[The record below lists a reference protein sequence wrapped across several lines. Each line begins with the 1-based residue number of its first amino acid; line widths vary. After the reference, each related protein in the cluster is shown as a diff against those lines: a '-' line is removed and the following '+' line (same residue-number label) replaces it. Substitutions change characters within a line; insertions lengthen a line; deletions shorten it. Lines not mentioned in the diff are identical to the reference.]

1 MATYLIDYENTGVK
15 GLLGIEQLKE
25 DDLIII
31 FYGPKTG
38 AVPFDEHVKICQA
51 ASQVK
56 YIKTTKTAKNYLDF
70 QLTTY
75 LGYLVGQTDVKEYY
89 VISKDSGYD
98 SVIDF
103 WKKWGIRIVRKE
115 NIAGQ
120 KMTAKTAAGKT
131 AGKQKTTAKA
141 AKQAPG
147 TTGGKNRIAQEANQ
161 AVQGEGHAADQI
173 IQDEKQTVLE
183 KTQNAD
189 AVILHTLD
197 NVEESNAADNTAAD
211 NNTAD
216 KNVAVSAQKEQMTIP
231 VHDVDNAEQPDQ
243 EVSNEQS
250 NIKTERNRKKEKEI
264 AQTGATPEKPARTNV
279 PESVK
284 KKVRQKLKGENLH
297 AGVYRQI
304 YGCMLQAQDKQTLN
318 MALVK
323 TFKQENGNH
332 FYKLIQPVFT
342 EWLKTL

>member
-120 KMTAKTAAGKT
+120 KIAAKA
-131 AGKQKTTAKA
+131 AGKQKTTAKTT
-141 AKQAPG
+141 KQTSKTA
-147 TTGGKNRIAQEANQ
+147 GGKKQTAQADKQ
-161 AVQGEGHAADQI
+161 AVQESIQAADQI
-173 IQDEKQTVLE
+173 VQDEKQAGFENVQTIDEV
-183 KTQNAD
+183 TT
-189 AVILHTLD
+189 HTA
-197 NVEESNAADNTAAD
+197 ENAADN
-211 NNTAD
+211 
-216 KNVAVSAQKEQMTIP
+216 NVAASVQKEQVTVP
-231 VHDVDNAEQPDQ
+231 AYDVDTAEQTDQ
-243 EVSNEQS
+243 EVSSGQQ
-250 NIKTERNRKKEKEI
+250 KTKPEHSRKTEKEI
-264 AQTGATPEKPARTNV
+264 VQASVAPEKPARTNV

-342 EWLKTL
+342 EWLKAL

>member
-1 MATYLIDYENTGVK
+1 M
-15 GLLGIEQLKE
+15 
-25 DDLIII
+25 
-31 FYGPKTG
+31 
-38 AVPFDEHVKICQA
+38 
-51 ASQVK
+51 
-56 YIKTTKTAKNYLDF
+56 
-70 QLTTY
+70 
-75 LGYLVGQTDVKEYY
+75 
-89 VISKDSGYD
+89 
-98 SVIDF
+98 
-103 WKKWGIRIVRKE
+103 
-115 NIAGQ
+115 
-120 KMTAKTAAGKT
+120 
-131 AGKQKTTAKA
+131 
-141 AKQAPG
+141 
-147 TTGGKNRIAQEANQ
+147 
-161 AVQGEGHAADQI
+161 QGEGHAADQI

-197 NVEESNAADNTAAD
+197 NVEESNAADNTVAD

-264 AQTGATPEKPARTNV
+264 AQTGATPERPARTNV

-332 FYKLIQPVFT
+332 YYKLIQPVFT

>member
-147 TTGGKNRIAQEANQ
+147 TTGGKNRTAQEAKQ
-161 AVQGEGHAADQI
+161 AVQGEGYAADQI

-243 EVSNEQS
+243 EVSNEQP
-250 NIKTERNRKKEKEI
+250 NIKPENNRKTEKEI
-264 AQTGATPEKPARTNV
+264 ARESVTPEKPVRTNV

-342 EWLKTL
+342 EWFKTL

>member
-15 GLLGIEQLKE
+15 GLVGIEQLKE

-120 KMTAKTAAGKT
+120 KIAAKA
-131 AGKQKTTAKA
+131 AGKQKTTAKMT
-141 AKQAPG
+141 KQDSK
-147 TTGGKNRIAQEANQ
+147 TTGGKKQTAQADRQ
-161 AVQGEGHAADQI
+161 AVQGNNQAADQSV
-173 IQDEKQTVLE
+173 QDEKQTVLE
-183 KTQNAD
+183 KPQNAD
-189 AVILHTLD
+189 AAILHTSD
-197 NVEESNAADNTAAD
+197 KVEESNAADNNASD
-211 NNTAD
+211 NNIAD
-216 KNVAVSAQKEQMTIP
+216 KIVAASEQKEQMTVP
-231 VHDVDNAEQPDQ
+231 AHDVDNVEKSDL
-243 EVSNEQS
+243 EVSLKQP
-250 NIKTERNRKKEKEI
+250 KLERNRKTEKEI
-264 AQTGATPEKPARTNV
+264 VQADATPEKPVRTNV

-284 KKVRQKLKGENLH
+284 KKVRQKLKGESLH

-342 EWLKTL
+342 EWLKAL

>member
-141 AKQAPG
+141 AKQASG

-189 AVILHTLD
+189 AVILHTLGD
-197 NVEESNAADNTAAD
+197 VEESNAADNTAAD

-250 NIKTERNRKKEKEI
+250 NIKTERNWKKEKEI

-332 FYKLIQPVFT
+332 YYKLIQPVFT

>member
-120 KMTAKTAAGKT
+120 KIAAKSAAGKT

-141 AKQAPG
+141 TKQASR
-147 TTGGKNRIAQEANQ
+147 TAGGKNQTAQPDNQ
-161 AVQGEGHAADQI
+161 AVQGEGQAADQI
-173 IQDEKQTVLE
+173 VQDERHAGFE
-183 KTQNAD
+183 NAQNTD
-189 AVILHTLD
+189 AVTTHTAD
-197 NVEESNAADNTAAD
+197 NVTDKNVVD
-211 NNTAD
+211 NNTTE
-216 KNVAVSAQKEQMTIP
+216 NVAASIQKEQVT
-231 VHDVDNAEQPDQ
+231 VSAHDVDATEQPVQ
-243 EVSNEQS
+243 EVSSEQPRTKQARS
-250 NIKTERNRKKEKEI
+250 RKTEKEI
-264 AQTGATPEKPARTNV
+264 VQASTAPEKPVRTNV

-284 KKVRQKLKGENLH
+284 KKVRQKLKGESLH

>member
-15 GLLGIEQLKE
+15 GLFGIEQLKE

-120 KMTAKTAAGKT
+120 KITAKTAAGKA

-141 AKQAPG
+141 TKQASR
-147 TTGGKNRIAQEANQ
+147 TTGGKNQTAQPDNQ
-161 AVQGEGHAADQI
+161 AVQGEGQAADQI
-173 IQDEKQTVLE
+173 VQNEKQAGFE
-183 KTQNAD
+183 NAQNTD
-189 AVILHTLD
+189 AVTTHTAD
-197 NVEESNAADNTAAD
+197 NVTDKNVVD
-211 NNTAD
+211 NNTTE
-216 KNVAVSAQKEQMTIP
+216 NVAASVQKEQVTVP
-231 VHDVDNAEQPDQ
+231 AHDVDTTEQPVQ
-243 EVSNEQS
+243 EVSSEQPRT
-250 NIKTERNRKKEKEI
+250 KQARNRKTEKEI
-264 AQTGATPEKPARTNV
+264 VQASTAPEKPVRTNV

-284 KKVRQKLKGENLH
+284 KKVRQKLKGESLH

>member
-120 KMTAKTAAGKT
+120 KIAAKTAAGKA

-141 AKQAPG
+141 TKQDSKTA
-147 TTGGKNRIAQEANQ
+147 GGKKQTAQPDKQEVKGNDQ
-161 AVQGEGHAADQI
+161 AADQI
-173 IQDEKQTVLE
+173 IQDEKQAGFE
-183 KTQNAD
+183 NAQNID
-189 AVILHTLD
+189 AVTTYTAD
-197 NVEESNAADNTAAD
+197 NVED

-216 KNVAVSAQKEQMTIP
+216 NSETEKNEAAFVQKEQMKGA
-231 VHDVDNAEQPDQ
+231 VHNVDTAEQPDQ
-243 EVSNEQS
+243 GQP
-250 NIKTERNRKKEKEI
+250 KTKRENSRKTEKEI
-264 AQTGATPEKPARTNV
+264 AQASVVPEKPVRTNV

-284 KKVRQKLKGENLH
+284 KKVRQKLKGESLH

-342 EWLKTL
+342 EWLKAL

>member
-15 GLLGIEQLKE
+15 GLVGIEQLKE

-120 KMTAKTAAGKT
+120 KIAAKA
-131 AGKQKTTAKA
+131 AGKQKTTAKTT
-141 AKQAPG
+141 KQASK
-147 TTGGKNRIAQEANQ
+147 TTGGKKQTAQADRQ
-161 AVQGEGHAADQI
+161 AVQGNNQAADQSA
-173 IQDEKQTVLE
+173 QDEKQTVLE
-183 KTQNAD
+183 KPQNAD
-189 AVILHTLD
+189 AAILHTSD
-197 NVEESNAADNTAAD
+197 KVEESNAADNNAAD
-211 NNTAD
+211 NNIAD
-216 KNVAVSAQKEQMTIP
+216 KIVAASEQKGQVT
-231 VHDVDNAEQPDQ
+231 VTAHDVDNVEQSDL
-243 EVSNEQS
+243 EVSLKQP
-250 NIKTERNRKKEKEI
+250 KTERNRKTEKEI
-264 AQTGATPEKPARTNV
+264 VQADATPEKPVRTNV

-284 KKVRQKLKGENLH
+284 KKVRQKLKGESLH

-342 EWLKTL
+342 EWLKAL

>member
-141 AKQAPG
+141 AKQTSG
-147 TTGGKNRIAQEANQ
+147 MTGGKNRIAQEANQ

-183 KTQNAD
+183 KTQNED

>member
-15 GLLGIEQLKE
+15 GLFGIEQLKE

-120 KMTAKTAAGKT
+120 KITAKTAAGKT

-141 AKQAPG
+141 TKQASG
-147 TTGGKNRIAQEANQ
+147 TTGGKNQTAQPDKQ
-161 AVQGEGHAADQI
+161 AVQGEGQAADQI
-173 IQDEKQTVLE
+173 VQDEKQAE
-183 KTQNAD
+183 
-189 AVILHTLD
+189 D
-197 NVEESNAADNTAAD
+197 NI
-211 NNTAD
+211 AD
-216 KNVAVSAQKEQMTIP
+216 KNVAASVQKEQVTVP
-231 VHDVDNAEQPDQ
+231 AYDVDTAEQPVQ
-243 EVSNEQS
+243 EVSSEQPRTKQARS
-250 NIKTERNRKKEKEI
+250 RKTEKEI
-264 AQTGATPEKPARTNV
+264 VQASNAPEKPVRTNV

-332 FYKLIQPVFT
+332 YYKLIQPVFT

>member
-15 GLLGIEQLKE
+15 GLVGIEQLKE

-120 KMTAKTAAGKT
+120 KIAAKA
-131 AGKQKTTAKA
+131 AGKQKTTAKTT
-141 AKQAPG
+141 KQASK
-147 TTGGKNRIAQEANQ
+147 TTGGKKQTAQADRQ
-161 AVQGEGHAADQI
+161 AVQGNNQAADQSA
-173 IQDEKQTVLE
+173 QDEKQTVLE
-183 KTQNAD
+183 KPQNAD
-189 AVILHTLD
+189 AAILHTSD
-197 NVEESNAADNTAAD
+197 KVEESNAADNNASD
-211 NNTAD
+211 NNIAD
-216 KNVAVSAQKEQMTIP
+216 KIVAASEHKEQMTVP
-231 VHDVDNAEQPDQ
+231 AHDVDNVEQSDL
-243 EVSNEQS
+243 EVSLKQP
-250 NIKTERNRKKEKEI
+250 KPERNRKTEKEI
-264 AQTGATPEKPARTNV
+264 VQADATPEKPVRTNV

-284 KKVRQKLKGENLH
+284 KKVRQKLKGESLH

-342 EWLKTL
+342 EWLKAL

>member
-141 AKQAPG
+141 AKQASG

-197 NVEESNAADNTAAD
+197 NAEESNAADNTAAD

>member
-15 GLLGIEQLKE
+15 GLVGIEQLKE

-115 NIAGQ
+115 NIAEQ
-120 KMTAKTAAGKT
+120 KIA
-131 AGKQKTTAKA
+131 AKA
-141 AKQAPG
+141 ATEATLRIRPLPAS
-147 TTGGKNRIAQEANQ
+147 RIAC
-161 AVQGEGHAADQI
+161 AASI
-173 IQDEKQTVLE
+173 
-183 KTQNAD
+183 
-189 AVILHTLD
+189 
-197 NVEESNAADNTAAD
+197 EST
-211 NNTAD
+211 
-216 KNVAVSAQKEQMTIP
+216 VSASTLSPIIR
-231 VHDVDNAEQPDQ
+231 VTRSRLSA
-243 EVSNEQS
+243 S
-250 NIKTERNRKKEKEI
+250 
-264 AQTGATPEKPARTNV
+264 AA
-279 PESVK
+279 SV
-284 KKVRQKLKGENLH
+284 
-297 AGVYRQI
+297 
-304 YGCMLQAQDKQTLN
+304 
-318 MALVK
+318 
-323 TFKQENGNH
+323 
-332 FYKLIQPVFT
+332 
-342 EWLKTL
+342 

>member
-15 GLLGIEQLKE
+15 GLVGIEQLKE

-120 KMTAKTAAGKT
+120 KMTAKTAVGKT

-141 AKQAPG
+141 AKQASG

-216 KNVAVSAQKEQMTIP
+216 KNVAVSAQKEQMMTP

-332 FYKLIQPVFT
+332 YYKLIQPVFT

>member
-120 KMTAKTAAGKT
+120 KIAAKTAAGKA

-141 AKQAPG
+141 TKQDSKTA
-147 TTGGKNRIAQEANQ
+147 GGKKQTAQPDKQEVKGNDQ
-161 AVQGEGHAADQI
+161 AADQI
-173 IQDEKQTVLE
+173 IQDEKQAGFE
-183 KTQNAD
+183 NAQNID
-189 AVILHTLD
+189 AVTTY
-197 NVEESNAADNTAAD
+197 SADKVAD

-216 KNVAVSAQKEQMTIP
+216 NSETEKNEAAFVQKEQMKGA
-231 VHDVDNAEQPDQ
+231 VHNIDTAEQPDQ
-243 EVSNEQS
+243 GQP
-250 NIKTERNRKKEKEI
+250 KTKRENSRKTEKEI
-264 AQTGATPEKPARTNV
+264 AQASVVPEKPVRTNV

-284 KKVRQKLKGENLH
+284 KKVRQKLKGESLH

-342 EWLKTL
+342 EWLKAL